1 MEGAVIYIWLFL
13 VIVVVGLISMQLGE
27 IVVELRLIR
36 RTMEDVRD
44 FMRRGQ

>member
-36 RTMEDVRD
+36 RTMESVRD